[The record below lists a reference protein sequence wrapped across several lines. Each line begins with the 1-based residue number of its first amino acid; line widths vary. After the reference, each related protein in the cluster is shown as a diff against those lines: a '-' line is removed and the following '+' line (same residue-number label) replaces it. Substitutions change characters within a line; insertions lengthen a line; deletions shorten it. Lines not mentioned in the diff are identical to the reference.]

1 MKVDVYSSPACPHC
15 QTLKEFLS
23 RKGIP
28 YQDHDVSSDPLAYVS
43 VFTQI
48 LKPKYFKVRC
58 SFLPDIYLAIGTNAQ
73 SRLPFLL

>member
-1 MKVDVYSSPACPHC
+1 MKFDVYSSLPDP
-15 QTLKEFLS
+15 LSDVERVSS

-58 SFLPDIYLAIGTNAQ
+58 SLLPDVYLAIGTNAQ